1 MSKLEISPKEILDA
15 IRSENWHK
23 VAEGFA
29 ALHPADIADIIEHAP
44 RDSIQHLFSLLS
56 DEQKPDV
63 LSELESLAESD
74 LIDTLTNAELS
85 EIVED
90 MDPDDAADII
100 GDLNEERSSEVL
112 KLMHDEESEEVRR
125 LLEYEEDTA
134 GGIMTTDVVVMQEN
148 QTVGEAI
155 NAIVHTDEDEPFIY
169 AYITDENGKLIG
181 YTDIWELLRTK
192 KRSTPLKDVY
202 HHDFIAVNV
211 NDDQEDVAHTLS
223 QYDLSAVPVVDDNGR
238 ILGRI
243 TVDDVI
249 DVIEDEA
256 SEDIFRLAGSD
267 DVELESTSPLK
278 SCMARLPWLMI
289 TLFGGFL
296 TSLILGMFH
305 NQIKSVIILA
315 AFVPA
320 ILAMGGNASIQS
332 STLVVRTIAL
342 RELEGGRILARLARE
357 ILIGAIMGSICG
369 LLIGSWVYFV
379 ASHHPTPGYTPLQL
393 AGTVAAS
400 LLTSMSF
407 ATVFGSSVPLILN
420 KFGIDPA
427 VAAGPFVTIAND
439 LSSLLI
445 YFGVTAA
452 MLNLM

>member
-1 MSKLEISPKEILDA
+1 
-15 IRSENWHK
+15 
-23 VAEGFA
+23 
-29 ALHPADIADIIEHAP
+29 
-44 RDSIQHLFSLLS
+44 
-56 DEQKPDV
+56 
-63 LSELESLAESD
+63 
-74 LIDTLTNAELS
+74 
-85 EIVED
+85 

-100 GDLNEERSSEVL
+100 GDLNEERSSEIL
-112 KLMHDEESEEVRR
+112 KLMDDEESEDVRR
-125 LLEYEEDTA
+125 LLKYDEDTA
-134 GGIMTTDVVVMQEN
+134 GGIMTTDVVAMRED
-148 QTVGEAI
+148 QTVEEAI
-155 NAIVHTDEDEPFIY
+155 NAILHSDEDEPFIY
-169 AYITDENGKLIG
+169 AYITDASGKLIG

-192 KRSTPLKDVY
+192 DRQTLLKNVL
-202 HHDFIAVNV
+202 HRDFVAVNV

-223 QYDLSAVPVVDDNGR
+223 QYDLPALPVIDDSGHIVGR
-238 ILGRI
+238 V

-296 TSLILGMFH
+296 TSLILGYFH
-305 NQIKSVIILA
+305 AHIAGVIILG

-342 RELEGGRILARLARE
+342 RELEGGKMFSRLLRE
-357 ILIGAIMGSICG
+357 ITVGAIMGTICG
-369 LLIGSWVYFV
+369 LLIGSWVFFV
-379 ASHHPTPGYTPLQL
+379 STRHPTPGYSPLQL
-393 AGTVAAS
+393 AATVAIS
-400 LLTSMSF
+400 LFTSMSF
-407 ATVFGSSVPLILN
+407 ATVFGSSVPLVLN
-420 KFGIDPA
+420 KMGVDPA

-445 YFGVTAA
+445 YFGITVAL
-452 MLNLM
+452 LNLA